1 MNLRLLMILRIL
13 MVLILLRLLM
23 FAAFRINMWTRAKE
37 RRFLTHRLCS
47 RILDDEPQG
56 YAALDW
62 EKILH
67 GHAADLGE
75 YKELAVLPDKIARY
89 LYEFHAESYAS
100 HGLPALPVDRSR
112 VDVHGILRPAQV
124 YRFYQSETIRLLMV
138 LILFMLLTEQGSACY
153 SAKNTCHWWQGAYC
167 TVQHACYRSY

>member
-1 MNLRLLMILRIL
+1 

-47 RILDDEPQG
+47 CILDDEPQG
-56 YAALDW
+56 YSARNLDW

-112 VDVHGILRPAQV
+112 VSVHGILKPAQV

-167 TVQHACYRSY
+167 TVQHACYRAFLVIHLQGNN

>member
-1 MNLRLLMILRIL
+1 MILRIP

-112 VDVHGILRPAQV
+112 VSVHGILKPAQV

-138 LILFMLLTEQGSACY
+138 LILFLLLTE
-153 SAKNTCHWWQGAYC
+153 
-167 TVQHACYRSY
+167 